1 MNITTV
7 PNICERI
14 VMKYF
19 INIRVFSLEGLAL
32 GFIEGELKIPFAP
45 KVQQTLSLY
54 DILYYNY
61 IYDIPK
67 YLTQQITIEYY
78 KLYEK
83 PNPKGIFGEIMFNN
97 ITIDMGL
104 KEEMISF
111 LEEKYH
117 LYYWEY

>member
-1 MNITTV
+1 
-7 PNICERI
+7 
-14 VMKYF
+14 MKYF
-19 INIRVFSLEGLAL
+19 INISVFSLEGLAL